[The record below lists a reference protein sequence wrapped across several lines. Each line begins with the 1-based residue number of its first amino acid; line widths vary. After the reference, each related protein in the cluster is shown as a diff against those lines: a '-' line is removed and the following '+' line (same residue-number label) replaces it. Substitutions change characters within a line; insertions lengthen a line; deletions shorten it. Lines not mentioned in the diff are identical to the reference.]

1 VSESFG
7 FVSVENLPPVQPVK
21 FSDRLLP
28 DDYNRTLSICAA
40 ATSFPLPSRRLP
52 RTENRRNN
60 QSFNGC
66 PYSSAG
72 TQPEPCRIRRAL
84 SHGAVDTGAGF
95 IRSIAE
101 SGGFQNP
108 VSAI

>member
-21 FSDRLLP
+21 FSDSLLP

-40 ATSFPLPSRRLP
+40 ATSFPLHLAACPVRKAAGIINRLTDVRILPPALNPSDAGSEERFP
-52 RTENRRNN
+52 M
-60 QSFNGC
+60 QS
-66 PYSSAG
+66 
-72 TQPEPCRIRRAL
+72 IRVR
-84 SHGAVDTGAGF
+84 DF
-95 IRSIAE
+95 IRTIAE
-101 SGGFQNP
+101 SGGFRNP